1 MFAAMQTSEQITG
14 HAAVTQHTR
23 LNICEIKSADLLIVG
38 FGNLF
43 VNSHLNQIVPS
54 DISKK
59 RAEVITVRIPVFL
72 LPAVIARRA
81 VYQLIKLCRIRDFV
95 NTVRVL
101 EFSVELLGSLTACDA
116 LGTKTIN
123 FLYGIKR

>member
-1 MFAAMQTSEQITG
+1 MQALKKISLQASVVDHIFLKRLDVPTVDIISVRFFDLFIYAHFDKVFPTYITDKC
-14 HAAVTQHTR
+14 T
-23 LNICEIKSADLLIVG
+23 
-38 FGNLF
+38 
-43 VNSHLNQIVPS
+43 
-54 DISKK
+54 
-59 RAEVITVRIPVFL
+59 VIITMSNPVFL